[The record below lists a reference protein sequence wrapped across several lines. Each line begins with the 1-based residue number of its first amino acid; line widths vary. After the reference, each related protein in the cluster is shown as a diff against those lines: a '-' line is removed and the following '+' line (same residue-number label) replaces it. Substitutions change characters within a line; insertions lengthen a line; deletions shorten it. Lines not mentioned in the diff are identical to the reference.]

1 MSDRFPDVDW
11 RCDRCDAHLNNQPG
25 FDDHKYSGFA
35 LNVGYKNSISA
46 TNIYESEED
55 YLLNPGDNPL
65 PDDDGYSYDVVGVD
79 KRVC

>member
-1 MSDRFPDVDW
+1 MLIGGAIVAMPISTISQVLTITSTR
-11 RCDRCDAHLNNQPG
+11 
-25 FDDHKYSGFA
+25 GFA

-46 TNIYESEED
+46 TNFYESEED

>member
-11 RCDRCDAHLNNQPG
+11 WCDRCNAHLNNQPG
-25 FDDHKYSGFA
+25 FDDHKYTW
-35 LNVGYKNSISA
+35 VCTECGYKNSISA

-55 YLLNPGDNPL
+55 YLLNPSDNPL

-79 KRVC
+79 E

>member
-1 MSDRFPDVDW
+1 MLIGGAIVAMPISTISQVLTITSTR
-11 RCDRCDAHLNNQPG
+11 
-25 FDDHKYSGFA
+25 GFA

-65 PDDDGYSYDVVGVD
+65 ADDDGYSYDVVGVD
-79 KRVC
+79 KQVC